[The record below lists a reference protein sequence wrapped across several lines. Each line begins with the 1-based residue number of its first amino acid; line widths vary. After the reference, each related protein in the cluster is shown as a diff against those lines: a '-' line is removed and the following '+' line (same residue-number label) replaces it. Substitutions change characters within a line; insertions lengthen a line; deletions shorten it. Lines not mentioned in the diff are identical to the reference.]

1 MKKYLLSLAV
11 MTMGTTLLTSCLGD
25 DSSDNTPTE
34 YFLTK
39 GVFIINNGSSY
50 NSIDGSLTYI
60 DYATMTPSARQ
71 NVYQRVN
78 GESLGGT
85 PNDVLV
91 YGQKVYIAGSDEN
104 TIFVL
109 DARNSKELKKVS
121 TTDLLGEADGKN
133 PRRLAAY
140 NGKVY
145 FTTYGTGNKGYVAAI
160 DTTKFDRD
168 DPITFDAK
176 YQVGSYPEGLTFGID
191 DKSTVTLYVAN
202 SDWSMGNGS
211 ISKIDITSGN
221 VTNTEFE
228 KVKNPQEIAVAGGIL
243 YVLDYGHYDEAYNQ
257 TDAGVY
263 MINKDNSVK
272 LVVPNAT
279 GMAAAGYLIYT
290 FNDPFGGTTGPSYSV
305 YDIRYDSPAMPL
317 NLSGDSDHSIVS
329 PAAIAV
335 DPVTGN
341 VFIASRQKDPDTG
354 YPAYAMPGFVN
365 VYLGYGVNANP
376 GQFVESFQT
385 GVEPHKIE
393 FVHGTAKIQFQ

>member
-1 MKKYLLSLAV
+1 MKKYLLSFAV
-11 MTMGTTLLTSCLGD
+11 MAMGSTLLTGCLGD
-25 DSSDNTPTE
+25 DSNSNTPAE
-34 YFLTK
+34 VPVTK
-39 GVFIINNGSSY
+39 GVFIINNGSAS

-60 DYATMTPSARQ
+60 NYATMTPSAQQ
-71 NVYQRVN
+71 NVYQMVN

-85 PNDVLV
+85 ANDVLV
-91 YGQKVYIAGSDEN
+91 YGQKVYIVGFDEN
-104 TIFVL
+104 IIFVL

-121 TTDLLGEADGKN
+121 TIDLLGEADGKG
-133 PRRLAAY
+133 PRRLAAFD
-140 NGKVY
+140 GKVY
-145 FTTYGTGNKGYVAAI
+145 FTTYGNGDKGSVAAI
-160 DTTKFDRD
+160 DTTSFALQKQ
-168 DPITFDAK
+168 
-176 YQVGSYPEGLTFGID
+176 YQVGSHPEGLTFGID
-191 DKSTVTLYVAN
+191 DANIVTLYVAN

-228 KVKNPQEIAVAGGIL
+228 KVKNPQEIAVAGDVL

-263 MINKDNSVK
+263 KINGNSVS

-279 GMAAAGYLIYT
+279 GMAAAGFYIYT

-305 YDIRYDSPAMPL
+305 YDIRSNYPTTL
-317 NLSGDSDHSIVS
+317 NLSGDSDHPIVS

-335 DPVTGN
+335 DLNTGN
-341 VFIASRQKDPDTG
+341 IFIASRQKDPDTG

-365 VYLGYGVNANP
+365 VYQGYGLNANP

>member
-11 MTMGTTLLTSCLGD
+11 MAMGTTLLTGCLGD
-25 DSSDNTPTE
+25 DSNSNTPTE
-34 YFLTK
+34 IPVTK
-39 GVFIINNGSSY
+39 GVFIINNGNYYS
-50 NSIDGSLTYI
+50 SIDGSLTYI
-60 DYATMTPSARQ
+60 NYATMTPSAQQ
-71 NVYQRVN
+71 NVYQMVN

-91 YGQKVYIAGSDEN
+91 YGQKVYIVGSDEN

-121 TTDLLGEADGKN
+121 TTDLLGEAAGKG
-133 PRRLAAY
+133 PRRIVAFD
-140 NGKVY
+140 GKVY
-145 FTTYGTGNKGYVAAI
+145 FTTYGDGDKGSVAAI
-160 DTTKFDRD
+160 DTTSFTLQKQ
-168 DPITFDAK
+168 

-191 DKSTVTLYVAN
+191 DTNTVTLYVAN
-202 SDWSMGNGS
+202 SDYSKGNGS

-228 KVKNPQEIAVAGGIL
+228 KVKNPMEIAVSSDVL
-243 YVLDYGHYDEAYNQ
+243 YVLDYGYYDDDYTQ
-257 TDAGVY
+257 HDAGVY
-263 MINKDNSVK
+263 KISGNSVS

-279 GMAAAGYLIYT
+279 GMAASGYYIFT
-290 FNDPFGGTTGPSYSV
+290 FNDPYGGTTGSSYSV
-305 YDIRYDSPAMPL
+305 YDILSNSTVKL
-317 NLSGDSDHSIVS
+317 NLSGDSDHPIVS

-335 DPVTGN
+335 DPITGN
-341 VFIASRQKDPDTG
+341 IFIASRQKDPDTG
-354 YPAYAMPGFVN
+354 YPANLPGFVN
-365 VYLGYGVNANP
+365 VYQGYGPNATP

>member
-11 MTMGTTLLTSCLGD
+11 MAMGATLLTGCLGD
-25 DSSDNTPTE
+25 DSNGGSTPTE
-34 YFLTK
+34 IPVTK

-50 NSIDGSLTYI
+50 QSIDGSLTYI
-60 DYATMTPSARQ
+60 NYATMTPSAQQ
-71 NVYQRVN
+71 NVYQMVN

-91 YGQKVYIAGSDEN
+91 YGQKVYIVGFDEN

-121 TTDLLGEADGKN
+121 TIELLGEADGKG
-133 PRRLAAY
+133 PRRAEAFD
-140 NGKVY
+140 GKVY
-145 FTTYGTGNKGYVAAI
+145 FTTYGDGDKGCVAAI
-160 DTTKFDRD
+160 DTTSFALQK
-168 DPITFDAK
+168 K
-176 YQVGSYPEGLTFGID
+176 YQVGSHPEGLTFGID
-191 DKSTVTLYVAN
+191 DLNIVTLYVAN
-202 SDWSMGNGS
+202 SDWGMGNGS
-211 ISKIDITSGN
+211 ISKIDMTSGS
-221 VTNTEFE
+221 VTNSEYE
-228 KVKNPQEIAVAGGIL
+228 KVKNPQEIAVAGDVL

-263 MINKDNSVK
+263 KVSGNNVS

-279 GMAAAGYLIYT
+279 GMAAAGFLIYT

-305 YDIRYDSPAMPL
+305 YDISSNFL
-317 NLSGDSDHSIVS
+317 GKLTLTGDSEHPVVS

-335 DPVTGN
+335 DPITGN
-341 VFIASRQKDPDTG
+341 ILIASRQKDPDTG
-354 YPAYAMPGFVN
+354 YASYAMPGFVN
-365 VYLGYGVNANP
+365 VYQGYGLNANP

>member
-11 MTMGTTLLTSCLGD
+11 MAMGTTLLTGCLGD
-25 DSSDNTPTE
+25 DSNSNTPTE
-34 YFLTK
+34 IPVTK
-39 GVFIINNGSSY
+39 GVFITNNGNYYS
-50 NSIDGSLTYI
+50 SIDGSLTYI
-60 DYATMTPSARQ
+60 NYATMTPSAQQ
-71 NVYQRVN
+71 NVYQMVN

-91 YGQKVYIAGSDEN
+91 YGQKVYIVGSDEN

-121 TTDLLGEADGKN
+121 TTDLLGEAAGKG
-133 PRRLAAY
+133 PRRIVAFD
-140 NGKVY
+140 GKVY
-145 FTTYGTGNKGYVAAI
+145 FTTYGDGDKGSVAAI
-160 DTTKFDRD
+160 DTTSFTLQKQ
-168 DPITFDAK
+168 

-191 DKSTVTLYVAN
+191 DKNTVTLYVAN
-202 SDWSMGNGS
+202 SDWSKGNGS

-228 KVKNPQEIAVAGGIL
+228 KVKNPMEIAVSSDVL
-243 YVLDYGHYDEAYNQ
+243 YVLDYGYYDDDYTQ
-257 TDAGVY
+257 HDAGVY
-263 MINKDNSVK
+263 KISGNSVS

-279 GMAAAGYLIYT
+279 GMAASGYYIFT
-290 FNDPFGGTTGPSYSV
+290 FNDPYGGTTGSSYSV
-305 YDIRYDSPAMPL
+305 YDILSNSTVKL
-317 NLSGDSDHSIVS
+317 NLSGDSDHPIVS

-335 DPVTGN
+335 DPITGN
-341 VFIASRQKDPDTG
+341 IFIASRQKDPDTG
-354 YPAYAMPGFVN
+354 YPANLPGFVN
-365 VYLGYGVNANP
+365 VYQGYGPNATP

>member
-11 MTMGTTLLTSCLGD
+11 MVMGATLLTGCLGD
-25 DSSDNTPTE
+25 DSNGNMPTE
-34 YFLTK
+34 IPVTK

-50 NSIDGSLTYI
+50 QSIDGSLTYI
-60 DYATMTPSARQ
+60 NYATMTPSAQQ
-71 NVYQRVN
+71 NVYQMVN

-121 TTDLLGEADGKN
+121 TTVLLGEAEGKT
-133 PRRLAAY
+133 PRRLAAFD
-140 NGKVY
+140 GKVY
-145 FTTYGTGNKGYVAAI
+145 FTTYGDGDKGSVAAI
-160 DTTKFDRD
+160 DTTSFALQKQ
-168 DPITFDAK
+168 
-176 YQVGSYPEGLTFGID
+176 YQVGSHPEGLAFGID
-191 DKSTVTLYVAN
+191 GTNTVTLYVAN

-211 ISKIDITSGN
+211 ISKIDLTSGSI
-221 VTNTEFE
+221 TTSEYE
-228 KVKNPQEIAVAGGIL
+228 KVKNPQEIAVAGTNL
-243 YVLDYGHYDEAYNQ
+243 YVLDYGHYDDAYNQ
-257 TDAGVY
+257 EDAGVY
-263 MINKDNSVK
+263 KISGGTVS

-290 FNDPFGGTTGPSYSV
+290 FNDPFGSAAGPSYSV
-305 YDIRYDSPAMPL
+305 YDIRSNSPAKL
-317 NLSGDSDHSIVS
+317 NLTGDSSHPIVS

-335 DPVTGN
+335 DPNTGN
-341 VFIASRQKDPDTG
+341 ILIASRQKDPDTG
-354 YPAYAMPGFVN
+354 YPSYAMPGFVN
-365 VYLGYGVNANP
+365 VYQGYGLNANP

-393 FVHGTAKIQFQ
+393 FVHGTAKIQFK

>member
-11 MTMGTTLLTSCLGD
+11 MAMGATLLTGCLGD
-25 DSSDNTPTE
+25 DSNSNTPTE
-34 YFLTK
+34 IPVTK

-50 NSIDGSLTYI
+50 QSIDGSLTYI
-60 DYATMTPSARQ
+60 NYATTTPSAQQ
-71 NVYQRVN
+71 NVYQMVN

-91 YGQKVYIAGSDEN
+91 YGQKVYIVGTDEN

-121 TTDLLGEADGKN
+121 TTDLLGEAEGRS
-133 PRRLAAY
+133 PRRAEAFD
-140 NGKVY
+140 GKVY
-145 FTTYGTGNKGYVAAI
+145 FTTYGDGDKGCVAAI
-160 DTTKFDRD
+160 DTTSFALQK
-168 DPITFDAK
+168 K
-176 YQVGSYPEGLTFGID
+176 YQVGSHPEGLTFGID
-191 DKSTVTLYVAN
+191 DLNIVTLYVAN
-202 SDWSMGNGS
+202 SDWSKGNGS

-228 KVKNPQEIAVAGGIL
+228 KVKNPQEIAVAGDVL

-263 MINKDNSVK
+263 KVSGNNVS

-279 GMAAAGYLIYT
+279 GMAAAGFLIYT

-305 YDIRYDSPAMPL
+305 YDISSNFL
-317 NLSGDSDHSIVS
+317 GKLTLTGDSEHPVVS

-335 DPVTGN
+335 DPITGN
-341 VFIASRQKDPDTG
+341 ILIASRQKDPDTG
-354 YPAYAMPGFVN
+354 YASYAMPGFVN
-365 VYLGYGVNANP
+365 VYQGYGLNANP

>member
-11 MTMGTTLLTSCLGD
+11 MAMGTTLLTGCLGD
-25 DSSDNTPTE
+25 DSNSNTPTE
-34 YFLTK
+34 IPVTK
-39 GVFIINNGSSY
+39 GVFIINNGNYYS
-50 NSIDGSLTYI
+50 SIDGSLTYI
-60 DYATMTPSARQ
+60 NYATMTPSAQQ
-71 NVYQRVN
+71 NVYQMVN

-91 YGQKVYIAGSDEN
+91 YGQKVYIVGSDEN

-121 TTDLLGEADGKN
+121 TTALLGDAEGRT
-133 PRRLAAY
+133 PRRIAAFED
-140 NGKVY
+140 KVY
-145 FTTYGTGNKGYVAAI
+145 FTTYGDGDKGYVAAI
-160 DTTKFDRD
+160 DTTSFTLQKQ
-168 DPITFDAK
+168 

-191 DKSTVTLYVAN
+191 DTNTVTLYVAN
-202 SDWSMGNGS
+202 SDYSKGNGS

-228 KVKNPQEIAVAGGIL
+228 KVKNPMEIAVSSDVL
-243 YVLDYGHYDEAYNQ
+243 YVLDYGYYDDYYTQ
-257 TDAGVY
+257 HDAGVY
-263 MINKDNSVK
+263 KISGNSVS

-279 GMAAAGYLIYT
+279 GMAASGYYIFT
-290 FNDPFGGTTGPSYSV
+290 FNDPYGGTTGSSYSV
-305 YDIRYDSPAMPL
+305 YDILSNSTVKL
-317 NLSGDSDHSIVS
+317 NLSGDSEHQIVS

-335 DPVTGN
+335 DPITGN
-341 VFIASRQKDPDTG
+341 IFIASRQKDPDTG
-354 YPAYAMPGFVN
+354 YPANLPGFVN
-365 VYLGYGVNANP
+365 VYQGYGPNANP